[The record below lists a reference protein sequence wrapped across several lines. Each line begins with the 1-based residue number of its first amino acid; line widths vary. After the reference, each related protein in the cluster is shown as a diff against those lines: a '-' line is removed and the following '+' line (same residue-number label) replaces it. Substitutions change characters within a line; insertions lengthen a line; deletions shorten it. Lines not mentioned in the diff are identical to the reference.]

1 MNNSVDKNSLVKKRT
16 LNDKLIS
23 NYNEFY
29 YNLTEPVLLRLARV
43 RLEAIYKQP
52 DSEPLIS
59 VYTPTYNRGNLLM
72 QRALPSVLAQTY
84 KNFEYIIVGDCCTDN
99 TEELLSKINDKRIKF
114 YNLRKKSKGYPLNAE
129 GRWLAGPVKAAN
141 QALKMTKGKWIARID
156 DDDIFTKDHIKVL
169 LRFAQEN
176 DYEFVSAAY
185 IEERYGQRRIENAKN
200 DNPRI
205 GGTQTW
211 LYRSYLNFF
220 KYNINCWRKS
230 WNKVNDI
237 DLQVRMH
244 QAGVKMGFFDKVTAY
259 VLPRPGEET
268 IGLDAYKKAEEKGFK
283 NYYG

>member
-1 MNNSVDKNSLVKKRT
+1 M
-16 LNDKLIS
+16 
-23 NYNEFY
+23 
-29 YNLTEPVLLRLARV
+29 
-43 RLEAIYKQP
+43 
-52 DSEPLIS
+52 
-59 VYTPTYNRGNLLM
+59 
-72 QRALPSVLAQTY
+72 
-84 KNFEYIIVGDCCTDN
+84 
-99 TEELLSKINDKRIKF
+99 
-114 YNLRKKSKGYPLNAE
+114 AE
-129 GRWLAGPVKAAN
+129 
-141 QALKMTKGKWIARID
+141 GKWIARID
-156 DDDIFTKDHIKVL
+156 DDDIFAKDHLEVL

-185 IEERYGQRRIENAKN
+185 IEERYGERRVENAKN

-211 LYRSYLNFF
+211 LYRSYLKFF
-220 KYNINCWRKS
+220 KYNINCWRKN

-244 QAGVKMGFFDKVTAY
+244 RAGVRMGFLDKVTAY